1 MLLLGPLGPRGL
13 IGYAAAG
20 RGDFLSML
28 ALRSAAQLLASMVSR
43 LSVSTPRLDL
53 AGTRPRL
60 RTEFRALKQDILG
73 ISLLGGEEPCGASRG
88 DTSG

>member
-1 MLLLGPLGPRGL
+1 
-13 IGYAAAG
+13 
-20 RGDFLSML
+20 ML

-60 RTEFRALKQDILG
+60 RTEFRALKHDNQG
-73 ISLLGGEEPCGASRG
+73 TSLLGEEEPCGASRG
-88 DTSG
+88 EASG